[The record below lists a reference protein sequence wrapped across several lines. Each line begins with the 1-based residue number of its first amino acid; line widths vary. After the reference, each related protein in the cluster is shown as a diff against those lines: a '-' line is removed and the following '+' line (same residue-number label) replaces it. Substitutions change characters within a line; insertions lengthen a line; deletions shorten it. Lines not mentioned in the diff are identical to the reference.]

1 MTRCIFCDIVKDIS
15 KAKLIFEDDHFLA
28 IEDTS
33 PQAPIHF
40 LVIPKKHIETILE
53 ADEHLLGR
61 MLAIAVQE
69 AKNKGL
75 EKDGFRTVINCKRH
89 AGQSI
94 YHLHA
99 HVMGGRWFSWP
110 PG

>member
-1 MTRCIFCDIVKDIS
+1 MTDCIFCNIVNNQS
-15 KAKLIFEDDHFLA
+15 GAKIIFEDDQFLA
-28 IEDTS
+28 FEDTN
-33 PQAPIHF
+33 PQAPVHF
-40 LVIPKKHIETILE
+40 LVVPKTHVETLLE

-61 MLAIAVQE
+61 MLAIAVKE

-75 EKDGFRTVINCKRH
+75 AKNGFRTIINCKRY
-89 AGQSI
+89 AGQTI